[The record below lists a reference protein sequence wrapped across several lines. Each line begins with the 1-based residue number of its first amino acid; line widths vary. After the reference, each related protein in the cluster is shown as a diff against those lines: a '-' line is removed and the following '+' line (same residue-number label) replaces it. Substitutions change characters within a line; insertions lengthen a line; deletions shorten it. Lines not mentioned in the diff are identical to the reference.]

1 MSKGNMLL
9 GHARGKVGDIVF
21 SRANG
26 EQVTRARAAVVK
38 NPQTTAQMVQRVIA
52 LTIAQAYSQMA
63 AICDH
68 SFQGV
73 AAGMSSMNFF
83 RSRNMK
89 MLRAKLAESGG
100 DFEGAYNYTPLGTN
114 IFVVNPYEVST
125 GRLPRITPNVG
136 NGGIILEGAGTTY
149 QNLVDKYGLQRGD
162 QLTFVAIAG
171 DSVDSQAFHFVRVI
185 LSPTNADGTKA
196 EMSVPFIN
204 GTSVNLPNERNEGD
218 FFTFEQSGN
227 DVTLNCAGGNLRAA
241 AVIVSRQV
249 NGTWER
255 SNATMIVADG
265 EGMDCSMADAL
276 QGSASLS
283 FASDR
288 YLNNANTAGGTGTSV
303 VSAITIAG
311 QNAMRGN
318 TVEVTAASP
327 AVIVSPTNVPSGAVL
342 LKIGVENSDLWVR
355 MQLTGAPL
363 LSATMNDFSSSADN
377 GTYTLY
383 AQYLDGSQNPVGE
396 KQTLGTCVVNISA

>member
-136 NGGIILEGAGTTY
+136 NGGVILEGAGTTY

-162 QLTFVAIAG
+162 QLTIVAIAG

-218 FFTFEQSGN
+218 FFTFQQTGS
-227 DVTLNCAGGNLRAA
+227 DVVLNCAGGNLRAA

-265 EGMDCSMADAL
+265 EGMDVSMADAL

-288 YLNNANTAGGTGTSV
+288 YLNNANTAGNSVIGTINGV
-303 VSAITIAG
+303 AIVGYSTASFTPQGAEAPVNALTLVGADGKNYVLQCADEESRQYRQLLIAK
-311 QNAMRGN
+311 
-318 TVEVTAASP
+318 P
-327 AVIVSPTNVPSGAVL
+327 ANIMSTTDYVNKPAELPEGLNYL
-342 LKIGVENSDLWVR
+342 DY
-355 MQLTGAPL
+355 
-363 LSATMNDFSSSADN
+363 SSAD
-377 GTYTLY
+377 Y
-383 AQYLDGSQNPVGE
+383 
-396 KQTLGTCVVNISA
+396 QTMISKFGWTVDALIKLS

>member
-38 NPQTTAQMVQRVIA
+38 NPQTTAQMVQRIIA

-73 AAGMSSMNFF
+73 AAGMPSMNFF

-162 QLTFVAIAG
+162 QLTIVAIAG

-227 DVTLNCAGGNLRAA
+227 DVMLNCAGGNLRAA

-265 EGMDCSMADAL
+265 EGMDVSMADAL

-288 YLNNANTAGGTGTSV
+288 YLNNANTTGNSVIGTINGVAIVGYST
-303 VSAITIAG
+303 VSYTPTGKDAPIQAIVLVGADGKNYLLLCNDDESKVYDQVLYGKPASLKTANG
-311 QNAMRGN
+311 YSNKPQAMP
-318 TVEVTAASP
+318 E
-327 AVIVSPTNVPSGAVL
+327 
-342 LKIGVENSDLWVR
+342 GVEYLKY
-355 MQLTGAPL
+355 
-363 LSATMNDFSSSADN
+363 SSTD
-377 GTYTLY
+377 Y
-383 AQYLDGSQNPVGE
+383 
-396 KQTLGTCVVNISA
+396 QTLITKFGWDVGAFIEIS